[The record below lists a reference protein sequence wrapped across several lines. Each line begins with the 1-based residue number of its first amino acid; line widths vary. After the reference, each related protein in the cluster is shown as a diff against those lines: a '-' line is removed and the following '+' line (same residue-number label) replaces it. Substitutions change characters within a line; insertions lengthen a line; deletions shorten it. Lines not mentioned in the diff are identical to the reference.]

1 MSAEQIQRYMSI
13 DRLDRIEEKLDRLSD
28 AIVALA
34 RVEEKII
41 SIESNNAALIT
52 QMSGLQE
59 KIDRTETRMTAVET
73 KQILDGQI
81 VAGLRK
87 FFWMTISAILG
98 GAFLTWFTYSMA
110 AVAAHRIAGN

>member
-1 MSAEQIQRYMSI
+1 MSI

-41 SIESNNAALIT
+41 SLESHNGVLLK
-52 QMSGLQE
+52 QMIAMQE
-59 KIDRTETRMTAVET
+59 KIDKTEARVSAVET
-73 KQILDGQI
+73 KQILDGQTL
-81 VAGLRK
+81 AGLRK

-98 GAFLTWFTYSMA
+98 GGFLTWFTYNMA
-110 AVAAHRIAGN
+110 VHANKIVGN